1 MLFLTLS
8 QATVSQSLSRSLLL
22 ILILD
27 GMYTATPPPW
37 VGRSSLCKQNPS
49 TSNILVGMSSES
61 HVSLKEKTVC
71 DELVV
76 CLDSASQ
83 IAFIL

>member
-1 MLFLTLS
+1 
-8 QATVSQSLSRSLLL
+8 
-22 ILILD
+22 
-27 GMYTATPPPW
+27 MYTATPPPW

-49 TSNILVGMSSES
+49 TSNILFGMSSES
-61 HVSLKEKTVC
+61 HVSLKEKMVC

-83 IAFIL
+83 IVFILGRMLLIFRWITCKRGEIG

>member
-1 MLFLTLS
+1 M
-8 QATVSQSLSRSLLL
+8 QAES
-22 ILILD
+22 
-27 GMYTATPPPW
+27 YY
-37 VGRSSLCKQNPS
+37 

-61 HVSLKEKTVC
+61 HVSLKEKMVC

-83 IAFIL
+83 IAFILGRMLLIFRWITCRRGEIGRQSYICCSIVVLDKLR